1 MPNPNG
7 VYLPNGEEKNGQP
20 VLKIKKAFL
29 CGLMVQVGRLP
40 IKLAVENLFR
50 WEKRPLMMT
59 GRAVT
64 ARFYPDEEYAK
75 DATFRLAV
83 AFQGSEDS
91 KNAIRFSNSLSWI
104 SRMTNWLLRFT

>member
-7 VYLPNGEEKNGQP
+7 VYLPTGEEKNGQCLF
-20 VLKIKKAFL
+20 LKIKKAFQ
-29 CGLMVQVGRLP
+29 CGLMVQVGKLL

-50 WEKRPLMMT
+50 LGKATINDKWSKWWQSKILS
-59 GRAVT
+59 
-64 ARFYPDEEYAK
+64 DEEYAK

-91 KNAIRFSNSLSWI
+91 KNADPII
-104 SRMTNWLLRFT
+104 